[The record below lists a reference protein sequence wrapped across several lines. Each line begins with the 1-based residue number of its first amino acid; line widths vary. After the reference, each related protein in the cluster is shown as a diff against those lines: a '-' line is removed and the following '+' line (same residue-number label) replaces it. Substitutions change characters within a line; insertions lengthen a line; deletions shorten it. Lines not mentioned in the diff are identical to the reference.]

1 MKKLLIAILA
11 IAFLAATAVGC
22 SKNDNN
28 PTVTTDTKETIATPV
43 DTDDDHTEAVD
54 TDEVTDDEDETTDE
68 AEVTDE
74 DVVTEE
80 DPTENTSPVV
90 APVETDEVVPDPE
103 TDPVDDEKTTVE
115 DEFDTIVEI
124 EDEFDPNYDYEG
136 EFEELAIEVISIP
149 PEVATVEFDDLG
161 FPTNLY
167 PDSTPLNIAEEKPI
181 QGLIFI
187 YEDDPNFDSE
197 IIKATKTPDEVANNV
212 PFEFLFKNMNGF
224 ILDRDESMLNWNAYS
239 EGWAVLC
246 DAFYYPKLNN
256 SINVFEISCCET
268 KKRAYKIGFVYE
280 ESNAYYVL
288 VEDNVYES
296 GSRFSMQIKLEDEN
310 FILIQIF

>member
-11 IAFLAATAVGC
+11 IACLAATAVGC
-22 SKNDNN
+22 SKNDNS
-28 PTVTTDTKETIATPV
+28 PTVTTDIKETIATPV
-43 DTDDDHTEAVD
+43 DTDDDLTEAVD

-68 AEVTDE
+68 AEVTDK

-80 DPTENTSPVV
+80 DPTENTASVV
-90 APVETDEVVPDPE
+90 NPVETESVVDED
-103 TDPVDDEKTTVE
+103 TTVE
-115 DEFDTIVEI
+115 DESDTIVEI

-224 ILDRDESMLNWNAYS
+224 ILDRDENMLNWRVYS
-239 EGWAVLC
+239 EGWTVHC
-246 DAFYYPKLNN
+246 NVSCYPKLNN
-256 SINVFEISCCET
+256 SIDAFNISCGEL
-268 KKRAYKIGFVYE
+268 KGSVYKIGFVYE
-280 ESNAYYVL
+280 EN
-288 VEDNVYES
+288 NVYYICVKENTYDTNS
-296 GSRFSMQIKLEDEN
+296 KFQMQIKTENGN
-310 FILIQIF
+310 FICISIT

>member
-11 IAFLAATAVGC
+11 IACLAATAVGC

-90 APVETDEVVPDPE
+90 DPVETDEVVTDSE
-103 TDPVDDEKTTVE
+103 TDPVDTEPVDNEEATG
-115 DEFDTIVEI
+115 

-136 EFEELAIEVISIP
+136 EFEELEVVYIDVDSDSVIE
-149 PEVATVEFDDLG
+149 FNRDG
-161 FPTNLY
+161 FPTNFYLEGGA
-167 PDSTPLNIAEEKPI
+167 PVNILEDNNLI
-181 QGLIFI
+181 GLIFV
-187 YEDDPNFDSE
+187 YDDDPNFNLE
-197 IIKATKTPDEVANNV
+197 IIKANKTPDEVANDV
-212 PFEFLFKNMNGF
+212 PFEFMFKNMNGF
-224 ILDRDESMLNWNAYS
+224 VINKNPDMSNWKVYS
-239 EGWAVLC
+239 EGWSISCEVLC
-246 DAFYYPKLNN
+246 GLD
-256 SINVFEISCCET
+256 INGLIDIFNVSCGELKGDT
-268 KKRAYKIGFVYE
+268 RYLLG
-280 ESNAYYVL
+280 SN
-288 VEDNVYES
+288 
-296 GSRFSMQIKLEDEN
+296 K
-310 FILIQIF
+310 